1 MDFKAEI
8 EKIRD
13 RVLAYRA
20 AGKTL
25 FASSSFQ
32 THSIPMLHVIA
43 QVDNSIPV
51 YFLNTGYLFPQTI
64 EYKDEIAGLY
74 GLQVIDLKSATPRN
88 MQKDYSGRLLFTSD
102 PDFCCHLNKV
112 APMEPILQTF
122 DVWINGVRADQNA
135 NRAAMKEEQATP
147 QRAVRYHPMLG
158 WTKQMI
164 WAYIKEYKIPH
175 HPLDA
180 AGYTSIGCEP
190 CTRRVDPS
198 LMQDERMARW
208 FGLNKTECGLHTE
221 LIK

>member
-1 MDFKAEI
+1 MDFSADI
-8 EKIRD
+8 EKIREK
-13 RVLAYRA
+13 VAAYRA

-32 THSIPMLHVIA
+32 THSMPMLHILA
-43 QVDNSIPV
+43 QVDNTIPV

-64 EYKDEIAGLY
+64 EYKDIIAAQFGLN
-74 GLQVIDLKSATPRN
+74 VIDLKSPTPRN

-112 APMEPILQTF
+112 VPMEPVLQTY

-147 QRAVRYHPMLG
+147 QRAVRYHPMLP

-164 WAYIKEYKIPH
+164 WAYIKAYKIPH
-175 HPLDA
+175 HPLDE